1 MVERAARRFSSYD
14 SLAMTNVDASAARRF
29 SRFGWALLA
38 YTIFVVAFGAWV
50 RITGSGAGCGQHW
63 PTCHGQIVPRSPS
76 TATIIEFSHR
86 LTSGLYGILVLV
98 LLVWAIRR
106 FPRGHLVRAASW
118 LTLVFTI
125 TEALVGAGLVK
136 LSLVADD
143 ASVARAAMMAVH
155 LVNTSFLTGT
165 LALACW
171 AAGDPGERGRLRVH
185 DRRGI
190 AGLLLGCVVA
200 LVIVGMSGAV
210 TALGDTLFP
219 VVDSS
224 APLAD
229 RLGAD
234 QAAGAHFLQ
243 RMRALHPVLAIGVG
257 VLVLFTA
264 ERLVGRAAPGT
275 GVHRFGR
282 IVSLAVVLQVGAG
295 AVNVMLS
302 APGWM
307 QIVHLVLGT
316 LLWIA
321 VVLLT
326 ASALSGSAPFGSP
339 TASTASRVASA
350 RR

>member
-1 MVERAARRFSSYD
+1 MMQE
-14 SLAMTNVDASAARRF
+14 TASAARRF

-63 PTCHGQIVPRSPS
+63 PSCHGQIVPRSPS
-76 TATIIEFSHR
+76 TETIIEFSHR
-86 LTSGLYGILVLV
+86 LTSGLYGILVIV

-106 FPRGHLVRAASW
+106 FPRGHLVRTASW

-143 ASVARAAMMAVH
+143 ASLARAGMMALH

-171 AAGDPGERGRLRVH
+171 AAGGSSDDRRRLRVH
-185 DRRGI
+185 DRR
-190 AGLLLGCVVA
+190 ATATLLLGCLVA
-200 LVIVGMSGAV
+200 LVVVGMSGAV

-219 VVDSS
+219 VADTS
-224 APLAD
+224 APLAE

-243 RMRALHPVLAIGVG
+243 RMRAVHPLIAIVVG

-264 ERLVGRAAPGT
+264 ERLVGRATIGS

-282 IVSLAVVLQVGAG
+282 WVSLAVVAQVTAG

-321 VVLLT
+321 VVLLAASALTGSGPSEYRTSST
-326 ASALSGSAPFGSP
+326 ASAGVP
-339 TASTASRVASA
+339 A

>member
-1 MVERAARRFSSYD
+1 
-14 SLAMTNVDASAARRF
+14 MTSIDASAARRF
-29 SRFGWALLA
+29 SRFGWGLLA

-63 PTCHGQIVPRSPS
+63 PTCHGEIVPRSPS
-76 TATIIEFSHR
+76 IETVIEFSHR
-86 LTSGLYGILVLV
+86 LTSGLYGILVLG

-106 FPRGHLVRAASW
+106 FPRGHLVRVASW

-171 AAGDPGERGRLRVH
+171 AAREPEHRARLVVH
-185 DRRGI
+185 DRRAT
-190 AGLLLGCVVA
+190 AGLLAGCLVA
-200 LVIVGMSGAV
+200 LVLVGMSGAV

-219 VVDSS
+219 VVDPS
-224 APLAD
+224 APLAE
-229 RLGAD
+229 RFGAD

-243 RMRALHPVLAIGVG
+243 RMRALHPLLAIGVG
-257 VLVLFTA
+257 GLLLFTA
-264 ERLVGRAAPGT
+264 ERLSSLAAPGH
-275 GVHRFGR
+275 GMARFGR
-282 IVSLAVVLQVGAG
+282 LVTIAVLAQVAAG

-307 QIVHLVLGT
+307 QIVHLVLAT

-321 VVLLT
+321 VVLFT
-326 ASALSGSAPFGSP
+326 ASGLTGSAPFERRT
-339 TASTASRVASA
+339 TAGAPAPR
-350 RR
+350 

>member
-1 MVERAARRFSSYD
+1 MVERAARRFSSYV
-14 SLAMTNVDASAARRF
+14 SPAMTQQDGSAVRRF

-76 TATIIEFSHR
+76 AETIIEFSHR
-86 LTSGLYGILVLV
+86 LTSGLYGILVIV

-118 LTLVFTI
+118 LTLLFTI

-171 AAGDPGERGRLRVH
+171 AAGDPERRGRLRTD
-185 DRRGI
+185 DRR
-190 AGLLLGCVVA
+190 ATATLLLGCLVA
-200 LVIVGMSGAV
+200 LVVVGMSGAV

-219 VVDSS
+219 VADVS

-243 RMRALHPVLAIGVG
+243 RMRALHPLLAIGIG

-264 ERLVGRAAPGT
+264 ERLVGRATPGS

-282 IVSLAVVLQVGAG
+282 LVSVAVVAQVAAG

-316 LLWIA
+316 MLWIA

-326 ASALSGSAPFGSP
+326 ASALTGSAPSRYP
-339 TASTASRVASA
+339 TSSTASPGAPA